1 MDNSFYCPEGYF
13 YYSSLVHPGYLVQN
27 TLLAEARIPSFLLR
41 GATNATCATFPQG
54 KAQEVWGAGRA

>member
-27 TLLAEARIPSFLLR
+27 TLLAEGQKITPCLNDFFL
-41 GATNATCATFPQG
+41 CC
-54 KAQEVWGAGRA
+54 